1 MELAP
6 SLNAL
11 YNLRLSTG
19 SFPFEW
25 KHAHITPI
33 LKNGSK
39 NLVNNYR
46 PISLLNSVS
55 KILERLVF
63 DKVYPIVNP
72 LISPNQHGFIRKR
85 SVQSQLISNYDI
97 IGNDLDKGVQNDII
111 FLDFSKAFHKV
122 LHNLLLHKL
131 KTFGFNNKLLNWFTD
146 YLSERSQTV
155 IVEGKQSENLPV
167 TSGVPQGSILG
178 PLIFILY
185 VNDISDGCSSTVSS
199 FADDVKIFRKIKSTS
214 DSDVLQNDL
223 KLLKIWA
230 KRWKMYF
237 NVKKSY
243 VNF

>member
-1 MELAP
+1 M
-6 SLNAL
+6 
-11 YNLRLSTG
+11 YNVI
-19 SFPFEW
+19 
-25 KHAHITPI
+25 IT
-33 LKNGSK
+33 KYSHF
-39 NLVNNYR
+39 R
-46 PISLLNSVS
+46 PISLLYSVS

-72 LISPNQHGFIRKR
+72 LISPNQHGFMRKR

-111 FLDFSKAFHKV
+111 FLDFLAFDKV
-122 LHNLLLHKL
+122 PHNLLLHKL

-178 PLIFILY
+178 PLLFILY

-199 FADDVKIFRKIKSTS
+199 FADNVKIFRKIKSTS
-214 DSDVLQNDL
+214 DSDLLQNDL
-223 KLLKIWA
+223 KLLEIWA

-237 NVKKSY
+237 NVKNVKLCQFLKHI
-243 VNF
+243 VI